1 MRSLAPRGRATFR
14 PVRAICHY
22 VQGQPSRVVGT
33 ATPWL
38 CNLLSR
44 SCGFPF
50 YGTGGARIVERKD
63 NRTDVPGAARRWR
76 GPRPTRL
83 WASLWLVAGIGPSR
97 GLRRLGDGLKL
108 GTHHPVIEPVS
119 TGAGNGNFLR
129 GDRPAKAGP
138 SASGDGLRDAP
149 EARKPRFPRINCE
162 ITCEGPNPETGWW
175 AHQGSNLGPDD

>member
-76 GPRPTRL
+76 GPHPTRL
-83 WASLWLVAGIGPSR
+83 WASLWLVAGIGPSLDKKPR
-97 GLRRLGDGLKL
+97 GHVSFLEIWGLRRLGDGLKL
-108 GTHHPVIEPVS
+108 GTRHP
-119 TGAGNGNFLR
+119 TGLHRRRERKFPTRRQAGKS
-129 GDRPAKAGP
+129 RPF
-138 SASGDGLRDAP
+138 S
-149 EARKPRFPRINCE
+149 
-162 ITCEGPNPETGWW
+162 W
-175 AHQGSNLGPDD
+175 